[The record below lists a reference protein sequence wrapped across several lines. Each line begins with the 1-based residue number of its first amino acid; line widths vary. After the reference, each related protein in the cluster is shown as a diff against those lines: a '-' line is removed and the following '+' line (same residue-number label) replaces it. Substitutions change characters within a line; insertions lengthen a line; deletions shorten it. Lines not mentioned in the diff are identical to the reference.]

1 MSCITLLAALDT
13 HISGN
18 IKAQEAEVGGEEEE
32 IKNFKDCCFKT
43 FYYNPK
49 KIFRYLKIV
58 DEGPKR

>member
-13 HISGN
+13 YISGN

-49 KIFRYLKIV
+49 KILDI
-58 DEGPKR
+58 